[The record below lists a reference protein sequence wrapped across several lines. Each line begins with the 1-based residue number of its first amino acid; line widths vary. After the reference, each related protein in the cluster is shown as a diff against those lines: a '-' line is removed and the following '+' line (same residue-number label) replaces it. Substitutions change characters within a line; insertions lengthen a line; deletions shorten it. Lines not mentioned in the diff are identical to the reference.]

1 MKTMIIGFTA
11 YASFLYL
18 LSLMDY
24 YSWWKVLFNK
34 FSRTIHLYVC
44 TVELKSS
51 TNYIWF
57 KMLFLTILE
66 HFNCVFCSEYSYIFQ
81 ATSSKGW

>member
-44 TVELKSS
+44 TVEL
-51 TNYIWF
+51 
-57 KMLFLTILE
+57 
-66 HFNCVFCSEYSYIFQ
+66 
-81 ATSSKGW
+81 